1 MKLLYLLLI
10 IIIIIVLVYNSTKMT
25 STELPIQTESNS
37 VRSNQSG
44 EKIPRI
50 TYDKDGTVNTLPIV
64 NTLPFKH
71 INNPMIPDETHIR
84 KDVDLLIQS
93 EFNMDKMNLNRW
105 NYGNPDFAP
114 YIDGSYKQNTNNYV
128 PGYKFNDN
136 KDFTEVGKQDVK
148 INAWR
153 NRSDNNFLVQCS

>member
-1 MKLLYLLLI
+1 MKFLYLVLI
-10 IIIIIVLVYNSTKMT
+10 ITIIIVLLYNSIKITDTGLKIRAGNN
-25 STELPIQTESNS
+25 SVEQTES
-37 VRSNQSG
+37 G
-44 EKIPRI
+44 KTIPRI
-50 TYDKDGTVNTLPIV
+50 TYDADGTVNTLPIV
-64 NTLPFKH
+64 NTLSG
-71 INNPMIPDETHIR
+71 ETRGR

-105 NYGNPDFAP
+105 NYGKPDFAP
-114 YIDGSYKQNTNNYV
+114 YIDGSYKQITNNYV

-136 KDFTEVGKQDVK
+136 KDFTGDGKQDVK